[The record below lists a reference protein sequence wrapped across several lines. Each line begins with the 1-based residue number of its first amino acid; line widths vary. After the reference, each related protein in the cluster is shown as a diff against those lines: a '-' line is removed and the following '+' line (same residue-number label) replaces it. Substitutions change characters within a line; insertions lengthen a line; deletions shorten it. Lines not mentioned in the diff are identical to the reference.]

1 MVTSRQIRAGRA
13 LLGWTQQLLADRAL
27 VAVNSVRAVERD
39 LSYPKSETV
48 NAIRAALTKA
58 GIVFLSD
65 GEMGEGVRLAKPATR
80 RKESKS

>member
-27 VAVNSVRAVERD
+27 VAVNSVRAVERG

-65 GEMGEGVRLAKPATR
+65 GEMGEGVRLTKPSR

>member
-13 LLGWTQQLLADRAL
+13 LLGWTQQLLADKAL
-27 VAVNSVRAVERD
+27 VAVNSVRAVERG

-48 NAIRAALTKA
+48 TAIRAALTKA

-65 GEMGEGVRLAKPATR
+65 GEMGEGVRLAKPAR

>member
-1 MVTSRQIRAGRA
+1 MVTSRQIRVGRA

-27 VAVNSVRAVERD
+27 VAVNSVRAVERG

-65 GEMGEGVRLAKPATR
+65 GEMGEGVRLTKPSR